1 MVMANLQ
8 KKGRFQMKMKLL
20 DRILLTL
27 YSFVIL
33 VLSLGLLGVSLR
45 FIRISDIASSIED
58 LEYGWPF
65 IVTTLIVSLF
75 FILTSLRFLTAG
87 FIRSKPSSTLLK
99 ATDLGMIRVSISTLD
114 TLAQKAVR
122 SFNEVKDVKSI
133 IIPEQNGIITMLKIV
148 IMPDVKMPE
157 LTQRIQQH
165 VKEYIE
171 ELSGINVREV
181 QVYIDNLL
189 TGQRNRV
196 E

>member
-1 MVMANLQ
+1 
-8 KKGRFQMKMKLL
+8 MKMKLL

-27 YSFVIL
+27 YSLVIL

-45 FIRISDIASSIED
+45 FIRMGNIASAINN

-65 IVTTLIVSLF
+65 VLATLIASLF
-75 FILTSLRFLTAG
+75 FIFTSLRFLTAG
-87 FIRSKPSSTLLK
+87 FLRSKPSSTLLK

-122 SFNEVKDVKSI
+122 SFNEVKDVKSM
-133 IIPEQNGIITMLKIV
+133 IIPEQNGIVTMLNII
-148 IMPDVKMPE
+148 IMPDVKMPD
-157 LTQRIQQH
+157 LTQKIQQH
-165 VKEYIE
+165 VKEYVE
-171 ELSGINVREV
+171 DLSGITVREV

-189 TGQRNRV
+189 TSQRNRV